1 MAILLI
7 SSELAE
13 IIGIADRVLVMR
25 EGRIAGELTGSEMNQ
40 ENIVALATGSQA
52 SPARR
57 AIQ

>member
-1 MAILLI
+1 MDL
-7 SSELAE
+7 E
-13 IIGIADRVLVMR
+13 IRYATD
-25 EGRIAGELTGSEMNQ
+25 GELTGSEMNQ